1 MSCWMYSIMS
11 GRYLSAEVITSADTN
26 NDTLYTESRI
36 LPKIH
41 SLGAA
46 NVRDGSPCQKGL
58 SLLAAFGRASQQ
70 ASDLAGK
77 SDGAGDHDVF
87 SRSGY
92 GVERVRNCCMHG
104 NEIFLRPPLPL
115 ELFGHERSKLRCR

>member
-11 GRYLSAEVITSADTN
+11 GRYLSAEVITSAGTN

-77 SDGAGDHDVF
+77 SDGAGDHDVLAGGGHGF
-87 SRSGY
+87 Q
-92 GVERVRNCCMHG
+92 RVSNGFVHRD
-104 NEIFLRPPLPL
+104 EVARRPPLAL